1 MGGKERLVATMLA
14 QETPDADRL
23 VRRDDEGSRSL
34 SGKGVTSAGTCSC
47 VATAAAE
54 F

>member
-14 QETPDADRL
+14 QESPDADRL

-34 SGKGVTSAGTCSC
+34 SGKGATSAGTCSG
-47 VATAAAE
+47 VATAAAG